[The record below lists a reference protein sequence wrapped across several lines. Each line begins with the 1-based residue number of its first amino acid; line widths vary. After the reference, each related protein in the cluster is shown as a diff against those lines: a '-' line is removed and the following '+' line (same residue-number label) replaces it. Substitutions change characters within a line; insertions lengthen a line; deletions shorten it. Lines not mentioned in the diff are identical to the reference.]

1 MEHSREYF
9 KNSPWGNLSLDR
21 TFLSYN
27 TLPLVFSLR
36 DTMGNHYLC
45 ACVSW
50 HPDYEW
56 LVVEATTADLI
67 SLINDSTTLSTLL
80 TAKGTRKMYCKW
92 PEQSDSSE
100 FYECEQ
106 FPIEILPQKDVYL
119 ELNQDDFKEYV
130 LRLQQEQ
137 HAAGR
142 SYKIFHIPKIM
153 VPVYR
158 IQIGPIACSTALN
171 RNTRFERKNFPHPKK
186 GYWFSVEQKY
196 DTKILRLPY

>member
-1 MEHSREYF
+1 MEHSGEYF

-27 TLPLVFSLR
+27 TLPLVFSLL

-45 ACVSW
+45 TCVSW

-56 LVVEATTADLI
+56 LVIQATVAELI
-67 SLINDSTTLSTLL
+67 SLINDSITLSTLL
-80 TAKGTRKMYCKW
+80 TTMGTRKMYCKW
-92 PEQSDSSE
+92 PEHSDSSE

-119 ELNQDDFKEYV
+119 ELDQDDFREYV

-137 HAAGR
+137 QTAD
-142 SYKIFHIPKIM
+142 
-153 VPVYR
+153 
-158 IQIGPIACSTALN
+158 IGIN
-171 RNTRFERKNFPHPKK
+171 
-186 GYWFSVEQKY
+186 
-196 DTKILRLPY
+196 